1 MAQTQVKVYD
11 TFAVPHIPG
20 LEASLL
26 IPKKRGAF
34 DPEVFTQVGTRLGAL
49 VWWRFQ
55 DSWADFTDLAEAAR
69 KAGLPSLFAPLPHP
83 TSPTVAFN
91 RMTRAAE
98 RVIGDEQ
105 WHGTKVDRV
114 SRQGSRI
121 PAKVRTWCNQFKPPA
136 LVEAIQT
143 WEPDRSAPESVDAKA
158 EPSPLRRPFH
168 VRLWICLRQDPK
180 KSLAEELPLP
190 NVMETPP
197 IAPDTRRMPTMEVAR
212 FFMVVETDPVQGV
225 EEILDIT
232 DHVVNAAR
240 SPEKRQAE
248 QKALVAEVLKMLGL
262 IPSGPPWPTAVLR
275 VPANLKMG
283 AHLYTVL
290 DRQRTR
296 ATSPE
301 IGDGVNEALEDVAGI
316 KLMPGLFVVPGN
328 PGIERSEALLAYL
341 EAVPHCD
348 CGMFNLYATEGA
360 PQLAGLMQPALEDDI
375 ERLERELRGLY
386 AKNAGARA
394 LRSSWLRIAAQ
405 RWRLQRNR
413 ELLGPVT
420 DRLEGRLKEL
430 AGNLEE
436 RAGDVDLA
444 AKPSRAAGKKLPGLQ
459 KVFEAIEAFARGERV
474 KKGSPL
480 VTKALARSMGPLQSL
495 RCKMLQRRLRKL
507 VLATIHVSWD
517 RSHGNEADARARIER
532 LRPVLADAAGYLEE
546 QCR

>member
-1 MAQTQVKVYD
+1 
-11 TFAVPHIPG
+11 
-20 LEASLL
+20 
-26 IPKKRGAF
+26 
-34 DPEVFTQVGTRLGAL
+34 
-49 VWWRFQ
+49 
-55 DSWADFTDLAEAAR
+55 
-69 KAGLPSLFAPLPHP
+69 
-83 TSPTVAFN
+83 
-91 RMTRAAE
+91 
-98 RVIGDEQ
+98 
-105 WHGTKVDRV
+105 
-114 SRQGSRI
+114 
-121 PAKVRTWCNQFKPPA
+121 
-136 LVEAIQT
+136 
-143 WEPDRSAPESVDAKA
+143 
-158 EPSPLRRPFH
+158 
-168 VRLWICLRQDPK
+168 
-180 KSLAEELPLP
+180 
-190 NVMETPP
+190 
-197 IAPDTRRMPTMEVAR
+197 
-212 FFMVVETDPVQGV
+212 
-225 EEILDIT
+225 
-232 DHVVNAAR
+232 
-240 SPEKRQAE
+240 
-248 QKALVAEVLKMLGL
+248 
-262 IPSGPPWPTAVLR
+262 
-275 VPANLKMG
+275 MG

-316 KLMPGLFVVPGN
+316 KLMPGLFVVPGD

-360 PQLAGLMQPALEDDI
+360 PQLAGLMQPALENDI

-405 RWRLQRNR
+405 RWRLRQSR

-436 RAGDVDLA
+436 RAGDVELA
-444 AKPSRAAGKKLPGLQ
+444 AQPARAAGKKPPGLQ

-474 KKGSPL
+474 EKESPL

-507 VLATIHVSWD
+507 VLATIHVSRD
-517 RSHGNEADARARIER
+517 RSHGNDADARAHIER